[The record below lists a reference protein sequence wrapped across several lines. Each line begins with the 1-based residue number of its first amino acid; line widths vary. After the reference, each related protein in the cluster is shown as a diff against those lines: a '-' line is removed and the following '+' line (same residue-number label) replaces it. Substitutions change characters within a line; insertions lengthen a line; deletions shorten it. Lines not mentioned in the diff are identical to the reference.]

1 MDIESHGRERSIRA
15 LVDVSVVVGIL
26 TGVLTTG
33 SVLRMARVRAMVVV
47 FVLPATDLSL
57 DVLQRILQRFNII
70 TPMLPTLC

>member
-1 MDIESHGRERSIRA
+1 MDICHGRERSIRA

>member
-1 MDIESHGRERSIRA
+1 MEIVYVENIDNLLDISHGRERSIRA

-33 SVLRMARVRAMVVV
+33 SVLRMARVRATVVV

-57 DVLQRILQRFNII
+57 DVLQRILRE
-70 TPMLPTLC
+70 

>member
-1 MDIESHGRERSIRA
+1 MEIVDVENMDGQLDISHGRERSIRA

-57 DVLQRILQRFNII
+57 DVLQRILRE
-70 TPMLPTLC
+70 

>member
-1 MDIESHGRERSIRA
+1 MDIHGRERSIRA

>member
-1 MDIESHGRERSIRA
+1 M
-15 LVDVSVVVGIL
+15 VVGIL

>member
-1 MDIESHGRERSIRA
+1 MDISHGRERSIRA

-33 SVLRMARVRAMVVV
+33 SVLRMARVRATVVV